1 MAYYSPTELESLGF
15 KGLGKSVLVSTK
27 CSIYTPES
35 VVLGDHSRGDDF
47 AMLAGN
53 VEIGRNVHIT
63 AYCNVEG
70 GRAGVNIGDFSTLA
84 YGCHVIAQSDDYSGR
99 TMTNSTIP
107 ARFKNEDSRAV
118 RLGKHVILGTGT
130 IVLPGV
136 ELPDGVA
143 AGAGTLF
150 TKSVEAW
157 GLYVGSPAKR
167 VKERSRALLALTEE
181 FLSTEG

>member
-1 MAYYSPTELESLGF
+1 MGFRRLGR
-15 KGLGKSVLVSTK
+15 SVLVSTK
-27 CSIYTPES
+27 CSLYAPETVS
-35 VVLGDHSRGDDF
+35 LGDHVRIDDF
-47 AMLAGN
+47 AMVAGN

-70 GRAGVNIGDFSTLA
+70 GRAGVIIGDFSTLA
-84 YGCHVIAQSDDYSGR
+84 YGCHVVAQSDDYSGR

-107 ARFKNEDSRAV
+107 ARFKNEDSRVV

-150 TKSVEAW
+150 TKSVESW
-157 GLYVGSPAKR
+157 GLYVGSPATR
-167 VKERSRALLALTEE
+167 VKERSRDLLALTEE
-181 FLSTEG
+181 FLSTEK

>member
-1 MAYYSPTELESLGF
+1 MGFRRLGQH
-15 KGLGKSVLVSTK
+15 VLVSTK
-27 CSIYTPES
+27 CSLYAPETIS
-35 VVLGDHSRGDDF
+35 LGDHVRIDDF
-47 AMLAGN
+47 AMVAGN
-53 VEIGRNVHIT
+53 VEVGRNVHIT

-84 YGCHVIAQSDDYSGR
+84 YGCQVIAQSDDYSGR

-107 ARFKNEDSRAV
+107 ARFKNEDSRVV

-150 TKSVEAW
+150 TKSVESW
-157 GLYVGSPAKR
+157 GLYVGSPARR
-167 VKERSRALLALTEE
+167 VKERSRDVLGLTEE
-181 FLSTEG
+181 FLSTEK